1 MGTPMNIREAA
12 VAGSFYE
19 ADANCLQQHVM
30 ALLTGAHTDTPFSPQ
45 ALIVPHAGYV
55 YSGSTAAQAYRALA
69 PRADKIERVILFGP
83 AHRVSLQGMAVPS
96 VDAFA
101 TPLGNVPLDRTRIQQ
116 AAALPGVC
124 VSDEAHR
131 LEHSLEVQLPFLQS
145 VLGQFSL
152 VPIVVGHCDA
162 QRVAALMDT
171 LWGGQET
178 LLVVSTDLSHFH
190 TYDKAVQLDTLTCD
204 RLRAKENTFSGEDAC
219 GAYALNGLMST
230 LHCRSLQVEL
240 VALCNSGDSAGSM
253 DRVVGYGAFIVH

>member
-1 MGTPMNIREAA
+1 MNIRKAA

-19 ADANCLQQHVM
+19 ADANRLRQHIM
-30 ALLTGAHTDTPFSPQ
+30 SLLGGAHTNTPCSPQ

-55 YSGSTAAQAYRALA
+55 YSGATAAEAYRAVAPLA
-69 PRADKIERVILFGP
+69 DRIERVVLFGP

-101 TPLGNVPLDRTRIQQ
+101 TPLGDVPLDTRRLQQ
-116 AAALPGVC
+116 AAVLPGVC

-162 QRVAALMDT
+162 QVVAAVMDA
-171 LWGGQET
+171 LWGGPET

-190 TYDKAVQLDTLTCD
+190 TYDDAMRLDTLTCD
-204 RLRAKENTFSGEDAC
+204 RVLAKESSLSGQDAC
-219 GAYALNGLMST
+219 GAFALNGLMST
-230 LHCRSLQVEL
+230 AHCRSLQVEL
-240 VALCNSGDSAGSM
+240 VAVCNSGDTAGSR
-253 DRVVGYGAFIVH
+253 DRVVGYGAFVVH